1 MRRIRNPVTTFPVS
15 PLVKFSLGSA
25 WGMAGRLVLLCAV
38 AAVALASF
46 CGVYSAMGTVA
57 HVRDGWHEEGGL
69 PDMELRFDEASP
81 DALASLSATEGVDSA
96 VARTIAEGRT
106 DVEGQ
111 RDLAVSVVS
120 TPATIDDQAVGR
132 LVLLQGSRPAPDD
145 EDGALVGDELAR
157 CHSVGVGDRLSI
169 DVRCGVREVTVRGIV
184 RDSEH
189 LISPVNPSLFVSA
202 KGSMDMVYVPPEDAP
217 ANSVILGLDDG
228 DDGQDPDAVRTRVL
242 TRAAELGVGRP
253 YAVGKAEQ
261 FDYQYVNK
269 NLDVFRIIL
278 PVLVAVGGLSALF
291 VSMFLSAQWVSRAR
305 QQVAVLLAL
314 GHGHGAVA
322 GSFAIPYALLA
333 LVTIA
338 LGRAGGLFMGQGFLD
353 TFTGG
358 VGLPRIELVMD
369 PLLVLIGSAAVVLTF
384 AGELRW
390 RCESSSRCRPR
401 RPWRRF
407 IFGTVVGRAGS
418 ADSPPEYRGLRCASR
433 QGIFCAPRSCPSSPF
448 CRWRPDSASPPPS
461 SSPTPM

>member
-1 MRRIRNPVTTFPVS
+1 
-15 PLVKFSLGSA
+15 
-25 WGMAGRLVLLCAV
+25 
-38 AAVALASF
+38 
-46 CGVYSAMGTVA
+46 MG
-57 HVRDGWHEEGGL
+57 
-69 PDMELRFDEASP
+69 
-81 DALASLSATEGVDSA
+81 
-96 VARTIAEGRT
+96 
-106 DVEGQ
+106 
-111 RDLAVSVVS
+111 
-120 TPATIDDQAVGR
+120 
-132 LVLLQGSRPAPDD
+132 
-145 EDGALVGDELAR
+145 
-157 CHSVGVGDRLSI
+157 
-169 DVRCGVREVTVRGIV
+169 
-184 RDSEH
+184 
-189 LISPVNPSLFVSA
+189 
-202 KGSMDMVYVPPEDAP
+202 MVYVPPEDAP
-217 ANSVILGLDDG
+217 ANSVILGL

-291 VSMFLSAQWVSRAR
+291 VSMFLSAQWISRAR